1 MWDLLIIDPMTN
13 GLLLLYNFLG
23 QNFILAIAVFTILIR
38 LLTLP
43 LNIRQQK
50 SSLRMQ
56 EMQPQIKAIQSKF
69 KDNPQKMQ
77 EEFQK
82 IGYNPAETLTGCLP
96 LLIQMP
102 VLFGLFQVLRL
113 VLASTPQSLFELT
126 QRVYPGMVNLSELL
140 PIQSKFLW
148 MNLGQPDP
156 TFVLPLLVF
165 GTMFIQQKFLS
176 PSAPAKDD
184 SKKGNQKPQQEDTA
198 ASMQKSMQY
207 TMPIMFG
214 VFSLQFQAGLSV
226 YFVLSNLIGIGQ
238 GFYTRRVM
246 DAEKERRA
254 LEKKTGNKVAAS
266 QDEFPLQTPDT
277 MAASKKPKAKKKSGT
292 RSATST
298 KYDGGSKKPQSKRK
312 RRSAKR

>member
-1 MWDLLIIDPMTN
+1 MWDIYIINPMTN
-13 GLLLLYNFLG
+13 ALLLLYDFLNN
-23 QNFILAIAVFTILIR
+23 NFILAIAVFTIIIR

-43 LNIRQQK
+43 LNLRQQR
-50 SSLRMQ
+50 SSMRMQ
-56 EMQPQIKAIQSKF
+56 EIQPQIKVIQQKYR
-69 KDNPQKMQ
+69 DNPQKMQ

-82 IGYNPAETLTGCLP
+82 IGYNPTETLTGCLP

-113 VLASTPQSLFELT
+113 ILASTPQSLFELT
-126 QRVYPGMVNLSELL
+126 QRMYGWVNLTELL
-140 PIQSKFLW
+140 PINSRFLW

-156 TFVLPLLVF
+156 TFILPLLVF

-176 PSAPAKDD
+176 PQTQQSND
-184 SKKGNQKPQQEDTA
+184 KKGNQKGKGEKEDTA
-198 ASMQKSMQY
+198 ASMQRSMQY

-238 GFYTRRVM
+238 GLYTRRIM
-246 DAEKERRA
+246 DAEREAQKA
-254 LEKKTGNKVAAS
+254 KKPKKAGTPADGEVFK
-266 QDEFPLQTPDT
+266 PQTPDS
-277 MAASKKPKAKKKSGT
+277 MATSKSKAKKS
-292 RSATST
+292 SSNHTS
-298 KYDGGSKKPQSKRK
+298 KREGSKKPQSKRK

>member
-1 MWDLLIIDPMTN
+1 MWDLLIINPMTN
-13 GLLLLYNFLG
+13 ALLLLYNFLG
-23 QNFILAIAVFTILIR
+23 QNFILAIAVFTIIIR

-56 EMQPQIKAIQSKF
+56 ELQPQIKVIQQKY

-77 EEFQK
+77 EEFHK
-82 IGYNPAETLTGCLP
+82 IGYNPTETLTGCLP

-126 QRVYPGMVNLSELL
+126 QRVYPGLVNLSALL
-140 PIQSKFLW
+140 PVNSRFLW

-156 TFVLPLLVF
+156 TFILPLLVF
-165 GTMFIQQKFLS
+165 GTMFIQQKYLTPSS
-176 PSAPAKDD
+176 PPVDN
-184 SKKGNQKPQQEDTA
+184 KKGNEKGKQEDAA
-198 ASMQKSMQY
+198 ASMQRSMLY

-214 VFSLQFQAGLSV
+214 VFSLQFQAGLSI
-226 YFVLSNLIGIGQ
+226 YFVLSNLIGIVQ

-246 DAEKERRA
+246 DEEKEKQA
-254 LEKKTGNKVAAS
+254 LQKKSKAS
-266 QDEFPLQTPDT
+266 YMPGDKDEFPLQTPDT
-277 MAASKKPKAKKKSGT
+277 MSANDKSRSKKMVDTSPVVKASSQKT
-292 RSATST
+292 
-298 KYDGGSKKPQSKRK
+298 QSKRK